1 MMAPAAESPYRA
13 HRRAFIAACEAA
25 GVDAIARVHPARGA
39 DGKPLFMDSA
49 AMGPRHAPRAVLLAS
64 GDAAGSQILSELVRS
79 GARPPPEAR
88 LVLVH
93 ALDPAAFAG
102 VPGDANWSRKM
113 LGAVATED
121 LAKVK
126 TLAIL
131 SLGGAGETLQSAVAE
146 ALPES
151 NINVMLAAADMNE
164 VRRALAAFYGAPSAE

>member
-1 MMAPAAESPYRA
+1 MMAPHPESPYRA

-25 GVDAIARVHPARGA
+25 GVDVIARVHPARGP

-49 AMGPRHAPRAVLLAS
+49 ATGPRHAPRAALVVS
-64 GDAAGSQILSELVRS
+64 HDAEGSRILTELVR
-79 GARPPPEAR
+79 ARVCPPPDAR

-102 VPGDANWSRKM
+102 VPSDENWPHKM
-113 LGAVATED
+113 LGAVTTED

-126 TLAIL
+126 DLAIL
-131 SLGGAGETLQSAVAE
+131 SLNGVGEMQKSAVAE

-151 NINVMLAAADMNE
+151 NINVMSIAADPDD
-164 VRRALAAFYGAPSAE
+164 VRRALAAFYGSLE

>member
-1 MMAPAAESPYRA
+1 MMHPAAESPYRD

-25 GVDAIARVHPARGA
+25 GVDVIARVHPARGP

-49 AMGPRHAPRAVLLAS
+49 AMGPRYAARGVLVVS
-64 GDAAGSQILSELVRS
+64 RDAAGSGALTELIR
-79 GARPPPEAR
+79 GGIRPPPDAR

-102 VPGDANWSRKM
+102 VPGDENWPHKM

-126 TLAIL
+126 DLAIL
-131 SLGGAGETLQSAVAE
+131 TLDGVDEMLKSAVAE

-151 NINVMLAAADMNE
+151 NINVMSIAADTDD
-164 VRRALAAFYGAPSAE
+164 VRRALAGFYGTVE

>member
-1 MMAPAAESPYRA
+1 MMAPHPESPYRA

-25 GVDAIARVHPARGA
+25 GVDVIARVHPARGP
-39 DGKPLFMDSA
+39 DGKPLFLDSA
-49 AMGPRHAPRAVLLAS
+49 ALGARGAGRAVLLVS
-64 GDAAGSQILSELVRS
+64 RDAAGSEIQTELVR
-79 GARPPPEAR
+79 ARTHPPADAR

-102 VPGDANWSRKM
+102 VPGDGRWPRKM

-131 SLGGAGETLQSAVAE
+131 SLNGAGEMLQSAVAE

-151 NINVMLAAADMNE
+151 NINVMSLAANAND

>member
-1 MMAPAAESPYRA
+1 MMHPDAESLYRA
-13 HRRAFIAACEAA
+13 HRRAFIAACEAV
-25 GVDAIARVHPARGA
+25 GVDVIARVHPARGP

-49 AMGPRHAPRAVLLAS
+49 AMGSRYASRAVLAVS
-64 GDAAGSQILSELVRS
+64 RDAAGSDALTELVR
-79 GARPPPEAR
+79 GGTRPPPGAR

-102 VPGDANWSRKM
+102 VPGDENWPRKM

-126 TLAIL
+126 DLAIL
-131 SLGGAGETLQSAVAE
+131 PLGGTGETLKSALAE

-151 NINVMLAAADMNE
+151 NINVMQDGVHDL
-164 VRRALAAFYGAPSAE
+164 RRALAAFYGDAE

>member
-1 MMAPAAESPYRA
+1 MAPLPESPYRI

-25 GVDAIARVHPARGA
+25 GVDVIARVHPARGP

-49 AMGPRHAPRAVLLAS
+49 AMGPRHAPRAALLVS
-64 GDAAGSQILSELVRS
+64 RDAAGSTVLTGLVRS
-79 GARPPPEAR
+79 GMSPPPDAR

-102 VPGDANWSRKM
+102 VPGDEHWPRKM

-121 LAKVK
+121 LSRVK

-131 SLGGAGETLQSAVAE
+131 PLDDAGEVLKSAVAE

-151 NINVMLAAADMNE
+151 NINVMPVAAEPDD
-164 VRRALAAFYGAPSAE
+164 VRRSLAGFYGGLE

>member
-25 GVDAIARVHPARGA
+25 GVDAIARVHPARGP

-49 AMGPRHAPRAVLLAS
+49 AMGPRHAPRAVLLVS
-64 GDAAGSQILSELVRS
+64 RDAAGSRILTELVR
-79 GARPPPEAR
+79 GGVLPPPDAR

-126 TLAIL
+126 DLAIL
-131 SLGGAGETLQSAVAE
+131 CLNGAGEMQESAVAE
-146 ALPES
+146 ALGES
-151 NINVMLAAADMNE
+151 NINVMLIAADTDD
-164 VRRALAAFYGAPSAE
+164 VRRALAAFYGGLE

>member
-1 MMAPAAESPYRA
+1 MMRPAAESPYRA

-25 GVDAIARVHPARGA
+25 GVDVIARVHPARGP

-49 AMGPRHAPRAVLLAS
+49 AMGPRYAPRAILLVS
-64 GDAAGSQILSELVRS
+64 RDAAGSEIQTELVR
-79 GARPPPEAR
+79 GGTRPPPDAR

-102 VPGDANWSRKM
+102 VPGAENWPCKM

-126 TLAIL
+126 DLAIL
-131 SLGGAGETLQSAVAE
+131 TLDGAGGTLEIAVAE

-151 NINVMLAAADMNE
+151 NINVMSVAANTDE
-164 VRRALAAFYGAPSAE
+164 VRRALAGFYGAAE

>member
-1 MMAPAAESPYRA
+1 MMRPDAESPYRA

-25 GVDAIARVHPARGA
+25 GVDVIARVHPARGP

-49 AMGPRHAPRAVLLAS
+49 AMGPRHAPRAVLVVS
-64 GDAAGSQILSELVRS
+64 RDAAGSRVLTELVQS
-79 GARPPPEAR
+79 GTQPPPQAR

-102 VPGDANWSRKM
+102 VPGDKSWPRKM

-126 TLAIL
+126 DLAIL
-131 SLGGAGETLQSAVAE
+131 SLHGADETLESAVAE

-151 NINVMLAAADMNE
+151 NINVMSLAAEAND
-164 VRRALAAFYGAPSAE
+164 VRRALAAFYSGPE